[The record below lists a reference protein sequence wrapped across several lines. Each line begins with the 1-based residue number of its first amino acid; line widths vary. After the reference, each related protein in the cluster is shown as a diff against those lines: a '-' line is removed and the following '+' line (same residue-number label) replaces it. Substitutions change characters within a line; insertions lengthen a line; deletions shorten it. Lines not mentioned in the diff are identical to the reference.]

1 MDGHVPAMPLR
12 RACRRSMPALLA
24 LQLLGC
30 GTLDS
35 MQSRAPGPS
44 ETAEAARFYWPYA
57 ALAAN
62 VYATGGASDRD
73 AAMIAGSPWLR
84 EEIAATDD
92 AAAKRRYQQRLGA
105 GTEDILHQRIRRDC
119 VLARQGSPAEP
130 ASDSEQTGVC
140 RPSVLAG
147 PRQATQAQGA
157 AAVPAPL
164 PIARAPRSP
173 DECLARK
180 DWVPPVALDLA
191 RAEHR
196 WEPVAELQ
204 RQLQPRG
211 WSVFVPGLAI
221 DVWRR
226 PRESDDGTPT
236 FEYAIVYRGTEGTGG
251 WLSNFRA
258 VSAFTPFIWD
268 QYHQALQ
275 ATNDLIRQIYRLH
288 AVGDDILERARPTRI
303 LITAVG
309 HSLGGGLATY
319 VLLRSPEVTRVVN
332 FNPSPIDGASLFVAD
347 EPSAAEKGSGEH
359 PSRASV
365 SARRT
370 LPYDSD
376 ERAPQAAI
384 YSLYERGELLTS
396 LVGCHAGPLWGSEG
410 GPVRVCEAVNLS
422 HNSAVRQHDM
432 NQLACQLYLAGRES
446 SQD

>member
-1 MDGHVPAMPLR
+1 M
-12 RACRRSMPALLA
+12 SALLV
-24 LQLLGC
+24 LELLGC
-30 GTLDS
+30 GTLEQ
-35 MQSRAPGPS
+35 MQRQAPGAE

-84 EEIAATDD
+84 EEIAATSDPELR
-92 AAAKRRYQQRLGA
+92 RRYQQKLGE
-105 GTEDILHQRIRRDC
+105 GTEAMLNQRIRRDC
-119 VLARQGSPAEP
+119 MPATQGSHNDPRPDADP
-130 ASDSEQTGVC
+130 TGVC
-140 RPSVLAG
+140 RPAALAG
-147 PRQATQAQGA
+147 PLKTQAAAPTA
-157 AAVPAPL
+157 AAPSAGNRIARVPASADQC
-164 PIARAPRSP
+164 I
-173 DECLARK
+173 ARK

-191 RAEHR
+191 REEHR

-226 PRESDDGTPT
+226 PRESDDGTPS

-288 AVGDDILERARPTRI
+288 AVGDDILERPRPTRI

-319 VLLRSPEVTRVVN
+319 VLLRSPEITRVVN
-332 FNPSPIDGASLFVAD
+332 FNPSPIDGASLFTTE
-347 EPSAAEKGSGEH
+347 EPSAAASGSGEH
-359 PSRASV
+359 KSRAWV
-365 SARRT
+365 AAQRT

-376 ERAPQAAI
+376 ERAPHAAI

-396 LVGCHAGPLWGSEG
+396 LVGCHPGPLWGTEG

-422 HNSAVRQHDM
+422 HNSAIRQHDM
-432 NQLACQLYLAGRES
+432 NQLACQLYLAGREA
-446 SQD
+446 SQH